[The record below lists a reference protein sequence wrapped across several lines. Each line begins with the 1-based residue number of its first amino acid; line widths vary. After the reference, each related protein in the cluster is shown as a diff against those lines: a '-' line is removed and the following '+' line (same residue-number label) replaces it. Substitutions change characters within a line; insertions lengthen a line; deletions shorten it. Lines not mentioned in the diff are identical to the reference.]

1 MHQPNEAH
9 SDAVAFVAVGSNIE
23 PQRNIPK
30 ALDCLRQHVT
40 VTGISIFYQTT
51 PLGPPG
57 QALFVNGIWLI
68 KTGLSPGQLIT
79 QVLHPTESQLGRIRS
94 VNKYAPR
101 PIDLDLILYN
111 DLVRQDSGVRLPHPD
126 IKRPF
131 VWMPMLELLN
141 AIPLA
146 PKLARRMRALLPSH
160 QDVSDCGTPLGAL
173 TQALR
178 RKIQS

>member
-1 MHQPNEAH
+1 MQSPNEAK
-9 SDAVAFVAVGSNIE
+9 SDAVAFVGVGSNIE
-23 PQRNIPK
+23 PQYNIPK

-57 QALFVNGIWLI
+57 QALFVNGVWQI
-68 KTGLSPGQLIT
+68 KTDLSPRQLIT
-79 QVLHPTESQLGRIRS
+79 QVLHPIELQLGRIRS
-94 VNKYAPR
+94 TDKYAPR

-111 DLVRQDSGVRLPHPD
+111 DMVLQDNDVHLPHPD

-131 VWMPMLELLN
+131 VWMPVLELLN
-141 AIPLA
+141 AIPLE
-146 PKLARRMRALLPSH
+146 PTLAWSMKALLPSK
-160 QDVSDCGTPLGAL
+160 QDVPDWGIPLGEL
-173 TQALR
+173 TQTLR